1 MRMIF
6 RKVSKV
12 MITLIILGSVGACN
26 YGDNTLQERSSR
38 VTLYG
43 TATSSSPTDTN
54 STRVGSFIISN
65 FQVGTQDIDMSYVS
79 STEFGLGSNINTANI
94 RSNEETEL
102 ATSAS
107 TPQNNILI
115 SSGDH
120 RTAVIGEGSTPNGN
134 YTEITFKLFQNR
146 TASSGSFAR
155 DKSLYILGMIS
166 GKPVRLWLTT
176 EDTIRATADVP
187 NGYEIHANTD
197 LLIRFNLNKLLDNI
211 NLGTAK
217 DRNSDGFIDI
227 GPNNVDS
234 NGELYNIFRSNLNT
248 SVEFSN

>member
-1 MRMIF
+1 MRRIF
-6 RKVSKV
+6 SKV
-12 MITLIILGSVGACN
+12 PKVMMTLFILGSVGACN
-26 YGDNTLQERSSR
+26 FGDNTLPEMVSR

-43 TATSSSPTDTN
+43 TAITSDTNTTN

-94 RSNEETEL
+94 RSNEEAEL

-134 YTEITFKLFQNR
+134 YTEISFKLFQNKNAP
-146 TASSGSFAR
+146 TGSFAR
-155 DKSLYILGMIS
+155 NKSLYILGMIS
-166 GKPVRLWLTT
+166 GKPVRIWLTT
-176 EDTIRATADVP
+176 EDTIRVTAELP
-187 NGYEIHANTD
+187 NGYQIHTNSD
-197 LLIRFNLNKLLDNI
+197 LLLKFNLEKLLDNI
-211 NLGTAK
+211 NFGTAN

-227 GPNNVDS
+227 GPDNVDG
-234 NGELYNIFRSNLNT
+234 NGELYSIFRSNLSN
-248 SVEFSN
+248 SVEFAN